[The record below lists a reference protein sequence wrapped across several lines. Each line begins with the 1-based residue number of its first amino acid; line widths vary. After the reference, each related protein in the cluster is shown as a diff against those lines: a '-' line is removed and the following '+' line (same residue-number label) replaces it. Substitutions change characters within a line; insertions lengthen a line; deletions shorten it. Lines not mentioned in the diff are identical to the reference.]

1 MIFEGEYKNGV
12 RWNGKVKKF
21 NNKDALIFE
30 GEYFNG
36 KIWNGKN
43 IVYDA
48 LNKKRAEY
56 EYKNGEINK
65 KLKEYDENGKLI
77 HEAIYL
83 NGEKK
88 EN

>member
-12 RWNGKVKKF
+12 KWNGKGKEF
-21 NNKDALIFE
+21 NYKDALIFE

-43 IVYDA
+43 IAYDA

-65 KLKEYDENGKLI
+65 KLKEYDENGNLI
-77 HEAIYL
+77 YEAIYL